1 MMPDPASRASSSRR
15 VALVAVLLFLAGV
28 SVVAGVAMISP
39 AVAFI
44 VAGVLLVVWTLLT
57 FGEVT

>member
-1 MMPDPASRASSSRR
+1 MADQASSSSR
-15 VALVAVLLFLAGV
+15 VVLVAVLLFLAGV
-28 SVVAGVAMISP
+28 SVVTGVAMASP
-39 AVAFI
+39 PVGFV